1 MTWIVIYTNSF
12 VLQIYQHQQISVK
25 KISTTTPT
33 TTKLHKLICVTNIS
47 TATNLQKQIYVTN
60 ISTTTTSTTKITHTR
75 FVINIS
81 TTTTTNEAFMTNVVF
96 ATSCH

>member
-47 TATNLQKQIYVTN
+47 TATNLQKQILL
-60 ISTTTTSTTKITHTR
+60 KIYQQQQHQQQKLHTQDLL
-75 FVINIS
+75 
-81 TTTTTNEAFMTNVVF
+81 
-96 ATSCH
+96 